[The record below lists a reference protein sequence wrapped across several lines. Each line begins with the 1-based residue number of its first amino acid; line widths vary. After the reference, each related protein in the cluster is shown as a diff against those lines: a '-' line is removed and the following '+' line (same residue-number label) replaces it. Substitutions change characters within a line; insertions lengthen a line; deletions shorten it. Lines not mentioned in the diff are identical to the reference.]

1 MSVQH
6 PEPPIAGA
14 AAAHNAADTATGGVL
29 PRVLPFAIYLGFIGV
44 QDVLERA
51 GLTGDQLRWL
61 YAVKIGAVLLALL
74 ACRRHYTELTRARLG
89 AGMAAI
95 SAVVGVLVLA
105 LWISLNADWMQVGVS
120 TGFNPTDAAG
130 RIDWLLVALR
140 IGGAALIVPVMEELF
155 WRSFLLRWLER
166 QHFLSVHP
174 SQVKVKAVVI
184 TVLLF
189 GIEHNLWLAGMV
201 AGAAY
206 TLLYMR
212 SGTLWAPIL
221 AHAVTNGLLGAW
233 ILATG
238 NWTYW

>member
-1 MSVQH
+1 MSGQH
-6 PEPPIAGA
+6 PEPPIAGTAAAHRA
-14 AAAHNAADTATGGVL
+14 AAATPGGIL
-29 PRVLPFAIYLGFIGV
+29 PRVLPFAVYLGFIGI

-51 GLTGDQLRWL
+51 GLGAAQLRWL

-74 ACRRHYTELTRARLG
+74 ACRRHYTELSRARLG
-89 AGMAAI
+89 AATAAV
-95 SAVVGVLVLA
+95 SVLAGVLVLA
-105 LWISLNADWMQVGVS
+105 LWISLNADWMQIGVS
-120 TGFNPTDAAG
+120 SGFNPTDAAG
-130 RIDWLLVALR
+130 RIDWMLVAVR
-140 IGGAALIVPVMEELF
+140 IAGAALIVPVMEELF
-155 WRSFLLRWLER
+155 WRSFLLRWLEQ
-166 QHFLSVHP
+166 QHFLAVHP
-174 SQVKVKAVVI
+174 SAVKLKSVVI

-233 ILATG
+233 ILATSS
-238 NWTYW
+238 WTYW